1 MGWLGFHGLTKD
13 QPWPKSLCDMIRAAY
28 KEAALRKFKH
38 SYSSGKIISKGLKN
52 NFQCAFQHG
61 K

>member
-52 NFQCAFQHG
+52 NF
-61 K
+61 